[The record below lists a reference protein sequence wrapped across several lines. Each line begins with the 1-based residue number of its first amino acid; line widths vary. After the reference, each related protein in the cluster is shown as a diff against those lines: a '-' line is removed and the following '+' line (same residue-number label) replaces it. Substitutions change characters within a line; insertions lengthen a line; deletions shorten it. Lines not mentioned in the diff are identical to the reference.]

1 LGAVIIL
8 VVVFFVAGLGIMI
21 RTEMKT
27 VERHDVNPF
36 GISAKKSRRRT
47 LDGTYILK

>member
-8 VVVFFVAGLGIMI
+8 VVIFFVAGLGIMI

-36 GISAKKSRRRT
+36 GLSAKKSRRRA

>member
-27 VERHDVNPF
+27 VERRDVHPF
-36 GISAKKSRRRT
+36 GLSAKKNRRRE